1 MKKETLEEVI
11 FKKYP
16 RSISEKDSELRNAFI
31 EGAKWQQERSYSE
44 EDIKTVFFS
53 AIKVTGEGW
62 NGEYA
67 NGNNPNVESIFNS
80 DYIECL
86 KQFKN

>member
-1 MKKETLEEVI
+1 M
-11 FKKYP
+11 
-16 RSISEKDSELRNAFI
+16 EKNKQYVDFSNANADKI
-31 EGAKWQQERSYSE
+31 TSASTTTKQERMYSE